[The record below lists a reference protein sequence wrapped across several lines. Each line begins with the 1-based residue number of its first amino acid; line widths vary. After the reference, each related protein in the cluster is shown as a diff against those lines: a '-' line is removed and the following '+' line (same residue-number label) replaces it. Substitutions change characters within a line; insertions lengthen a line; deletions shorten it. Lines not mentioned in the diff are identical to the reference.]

1 MSDIISR
8 IVEQDIQQK
17 IDLSNLEAQRMLEF
31 YRQMV
36 LIRKVEDEV
45 AALVKAQ
52 KVRCPAHLGAGQE
65 AVAVGVCDSLSSQ
78 DHVFGTHRSHAH
90 YLAWR
95 PSAGSGVERSVFM
108 DKEYFGGRSSGFYR
122 FFLFEF
128 GEQT

>member
-1 MSDIISR
+1 
-8 IVEQDIQQK
+8 
-17 IDLSNLEAQRMLEF
+17 MLEF

-90 YLAWR
+90 YLALGGELR
-95 PSAGSGVERSVFM
+95 PFFAEVLGKKTGCAKGIGGSM
-108 DKEYFGGRSSGFYR
+108 HLLDMKNGFWGP
-122 FFLFEF
+122 FLS
-128 GEQT
+128 